1 MAGVTE
7 IGLPKGSI
15 LTHVRRVLIPRER
28 CRHFRLSLSLA
39 EGTCRFSHPGS
50 SPGAASFGSEQLGP
64 ASGPWHG
71 ASSQGH
77 SGHRPATEA
86 LTPCP
91 AVASVTSWP
100 AQSCPEA
107 LPLPPLC
114 CYVCRESGS
123 FPKTENSFPFQNSF
137 PFGLPQAKRPGAQA
151 RSSVLATT
159 CHGVKSTFCHSAQ
172 TQAAPFLVSSLPST
186 QFSLSSSRG
195 SQTDDKHP

>member
-39 EGTCRFSHPGS
+39 AGTCPSSHPGS
-50 SPGAASFGSEQLGP
+50 SPGAASFVSEQLGP

-71 ASSQGH
+71 ASSWGP